1 MPSQL
6 EVLKDQLRRLEAENG
21 SGGPLAQG
29 LKARIAKLEKPHA
42 PNPVE
47 MYSVGTRSAPLT
59 QDSQTPPEA
68 PTRDQ
73 FKTQSEFEEALGGWR
88 SRVGRIRGLKAEKKT
103 EA

>member
-21 SGGPLAQG
+21 PDGPLAQG

-47 MYSVGTRSAPLT
+47 VYSVGTRAAPLT
-59 QDSQTPPEA
+59 QDGQRLPEA

-73 FKTQSEFEEALGGWR
+73 FNTQEEFEEALGGWR
-88 SRVGRIRGLKAEKKT
+88 SRVGRIRGLKVGKRA
-103 EA
+103 